1 MHTVKLQIEDS
12 IYKNIMFLLT
22 NLKLKGLEIKEE
34 SVINLTTREKV
45 KDLFK
50 RKQANIFKD
59 IEDPVKWQKEQRD
72 EW

>member
-59 IEDPVKWQKEQRD
+59 IEDPVKWQKEQRE